1 MLSSAAVL
9 SSKWIKVGV
18 SFYPIIAIY
27 IVMFN
32 VRLLQRWLLVVVPI
46 IGASMLA
53 TYFLGFVIGFISN
66 MFMFIVVILY
76 IQRKKW
82 KEFGFNDEQEGYYG
96 GRSSNETKPSYL
108 CLSCGSK
115 VNGRTCDKCGSHM
128 KKGVFK

>member
-1 MLSSAAVL
+1 M
-9 SSKWIKVGV
+9 
-18 SFYPIIAIY
+18 Y
-27 IVMFN
+27 IVMLN

-53 TYFLGFVIGFISN
+53 TYFLGFVLGFISN

-82 KEFGFNDEQEGYYG
+82 KEFGFNDKQEGYYG
-96 GRSSNETKPSYL
+96 RSDDTKLSYL

-115 VNGRTCDKCGSHM
+115 VNGRTCIKCGSHM

>member
-1 MLSSAAVL
+1 
-9 SSKWIKVGV
+9 VGV
-18 SFYPIIAIY
+18 SFYSIIAMY

-66 MFMFIVVILY
+66 MFMSIVVILY

-82 KEFGFNDEQEGYYG
+82 KEFGFND
-96 GRSSNETKPSYL
+96 
-108 CLSCGSK
+108 SK
-115 VNGRTCDKCGSHM
+115 KDILVVVTATTRN
-128 KKGVFK
+128 

>member
-1 MLSSAAVL
+1 M
-9 SSKWIKVGV
+9 GV
-18 SFYPIIAIY
+18 SFYSIIAMY

-82 KEFGFNDEQEGYYG
+82 KEFGFNDKLERYYG
-96 GRSSNETKPSYL
+96 DRSSDDTKLSYL

-115 VNGRTCDKCGSHM
+115 VDGRTCIKCGSHM

>member
-1 MLSSAAVL
+1 
-9 SSKWIKVGV
+9 VGV
-18 SFYPIIAIY
+18 SFYSIIAMY

-66 MFMFIVVILY
+66 MFMFLVVILY

-82 KEFGFNDEQEGYYG
+82 KEFGFNDKQEGYYG
-96 GRSSNETKPSYL
+96 GRSSDDTKLSYL
-108 CLSCGSK
+108 CLSCGGK
-115 VNGRTCDKCGSHM
+115 VDGRTCIKCGSQM
-128 KKGVFK
+128 KKGVYERSDD